1 MNCLYLYRKLFIL
14 LTFLLISCSVLTAGQ
29 DQSGT
34 SFPSI
39 PDTSGV
45 SNTILIP
52 RPIFIAIDSASV
64 FTAVGLLKSEI
75 KKQGRYDAVL
85 SRDWDIQSAYGTAR
99 QNGYGYVLSV
109 NLSPLGEKIII
120 QYVLIDARTHKEILA
135 DNATSLTVEDL
146 DQVMK
151 RIALSISKG
160 SSIDGSAEVG
170 AIMASESMEPARRG
184 ARGFF
189 GLNFGYLYPSSGYD
203 ESDQLFSLDL
213 RSGYELDKVAV
224 GLNLAARKGFAINL
238 FSSYLLTR
246 TDFCPYIGGGFGFHW
261 VNHDEPDQI
270 YSWDSS
276 HNNLYQEK
284 KDKRSDGFEL
294 LLNTGLRLFRTYN
307 FEILINLD
315 YSISFNDYHDKAL
328 VFTLGLLH

>member
-14 LTFLLISCSVLTAGQ
+14 LTFVFISFSVLTAGQ
-29 DQSGT
+29 YPSGA

-39 PDTSGV
+39 RDTSAV
-45 SNTILIP
+45 NNSILIP
-52 RPIFIAIDSASV
+52 RPIFMALDSVSV

-75 KKQGRYDAVL
+75 KKQCRYDAIL
-85 SRDWDIQSAYGTAR
+85 SSDSDIQSAYGTAR
-99 QNGYGYVLSV
+99 QNGYGYILSV

-120 QYVLIDARTHKEILA
+120 QYVLIDARSHKEILA

-160 SSIDGSAEVG
+160 SSIAGSAEVG

-203 ESDQLFSLDL
+203 ESDQSFSIDL
-213 RSGYELDKVAV
+213 RSGYELDKFAV

-238 FSSYLLTR
+238 FGSYLVTR

-261 VNHDEPDQI
+261 VNHEEPDQI
-270 YSWDSS
+270 SLWDS
-276 HNNLYQEK
+276 NTK
-284 KDKRSDGFEL
+284 KYEVMKNKKSDGLEL
-294 LLNTGLRLFRTYN
+294 LFNTGMRLFRTYN